1 MELTHNRKGRLTT
14 VEPRGHGCR
23 HVTGLILAAL
33 LAMAYQPAHADM
45 FGGLFASKE
54 PLNVEVEDPYIELH
68 TGAGEGYPV
77 FHVEERGAWIEIL
90 KRKTDWFKV
99 RTSRGK
105 EGWVA
110 RQQLERTLT
119 PAGRELQITDAS
131 QKEFSFHR
139 WEMGA
144 MGGSFEHADVLTLY
158 GGYFLTPKLSV
169 ELSAS
174 KIFAEFSN
182 GEMADVSIN
191 MHPFPQWRFSPF
203 FSLGTGLIHSNP
215 DTTLVQEPDRTDQL
229 AHAGLGIRVYLA
241 RRFVFRAQY
250 KNYVIFQS
258 TDDNQEIDE
267 WKAGFAVFF

>member
-1 MELTHNRKGRLTT
+1 MDLITLRKGRQT
-14 VEPRGHGCR
+14 V
-23 HVTGLILAAL
+23 VTRRPHAWPFAIAL
-33 LAMAYQPAHADM
+33 LLCLAQSARLAHADM
-45 FGGLFASKE
+45 FSGLFGSDQ
-54 PLNVEVEDPYIELH
+54 PINVEISDPYIELH

-77 FHVEERGAWIEIL
+77 FHVEERGASIEIL

-99 RTSRGK
+99 RTERGK

-110 RQQLERTLT
+110 RDQLERTLT
-119 PAGRELQITDAS
+119 PAGKQVAISDAT
-131 QKEFSFHR
+131 QKEFAFHR

-144 MGGSFEHADVLTLY
+144 MGGTFEDADVLSVY
-158 GGYFLTPKLSV
+158 GGFFLTPKLSV

-174 KIFAEFSN
+174 KIFADFSD

-191 MHPFPQWRFSPF
+191 MHPFPEWRFSPF
-203 FSLGTGLIHSNP
+203 FSVGTGLIHSNP
-215 DTTLVQEPDRTDQL
+215 DTTLVKESDRTDQL
-229 AHAGLGIRVYLA
+229 AHAGIGIRVYLA

-258 TDDNQEIDE
+258 TDDNQEINE